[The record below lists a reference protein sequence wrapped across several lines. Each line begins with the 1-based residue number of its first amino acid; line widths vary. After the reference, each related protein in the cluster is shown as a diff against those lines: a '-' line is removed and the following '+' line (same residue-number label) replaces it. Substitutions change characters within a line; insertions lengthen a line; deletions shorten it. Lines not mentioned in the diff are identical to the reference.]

1 MSFRKATVEERAR
14 RIVLSA
20 ARDGS
25 QRRIGAAPVAPIRS
39 AAEAS
44 DERRRAVVWLV
55 VRGYAARSA
64 RGVYHATDAGIAWA
78 KREAA
83 QEST

>member
-1 MSFRKATVEERAR
+1 MSFRAATVEERAR

-20 ARDGS
+20 AREGS
-25 QRRIGAAPVAPIRS
+25 RRRIGAAPVALYRS
-39 AAEAS
+39 ASDRS
-44 DERRRAVVWLV
+44 DERRAAVVWLL

-78 KREAA
+78 KREAE
-83 QEST
+83 EST

>member
-1 MSFRKATVEERAR
+1 MSFRRATAEERAR

-20 ARDGS
+20 AREGS
-25 QRRIGAAPVAPIRS
+25 RRRIGAAPVALYRS
-39 AAEAS
+39 ASDRS
-44 DERRRAVVWLV
+44 DERRAAVVWLL

-78 KREAA
+78 KREAE
-83 QEST
+83 EST